1 MLKASH
7 LKKTFRAPTPI
18 EILKSI
24 DLEVLP
30 NQTIAIMGS
39 SGVGKSTLLHILG
52 TLEKPDSGT
61 LEIKGKLTGKN
72 NDRLRNREVGFIFQ
86 SFFLLE
92 NQTVLEN
99 VLMPAKI
106 ARLST
111 KVGSQAHLRALHL
124 LEKVGLSDRKH
135 QLAKN
140 LSGGEKQRTCIARA
154 LCNNPS
160 LLFADE
166 PTGNLDQTTSH
177 TIQKLLLDT
186 AKEENKALIVATHD
200 RHFAN
205 LCDFIYE
212 LKAGQLELLKHP

>member
-1 MLKASH
+1 MLKAAH
-7 LKKTFRAPTPI
+7 LKKTFKAPTPI
-18 EILKSI
+18 EILKNI
-24 DLEVLP
+24 NLEVAP

-52 TLEKPDSGT
+52 TLEKPDGGT
-61 LEIKGKLTGKN
+61 LEIKGQIAGKN
-72 NDRLRNREVGFIFQ
+72 NERLRNQEIGFIFQ

-99 VLMPAKI
+99 VIMPAKI

-111 KVGSQAHLRALHL
+111 AVGSPAYLRALHL
-124 LEKVGLSDRKH
+124 LEKVALSHRKH
-135 QLAKN
+135 HLAKN
-140 LSGGEKQRTCIARA
+140 LSGGEKQRTSIARA

-166 PTGNLDQTTSH
+166 PTGNLDQATSW
-177 TIQKLLLDT
+177 TIQQLLLDT
-186 AKEENKALIVATHD
+186 AKEESKALIVATHD
-200 RHFAN
+200 QNFAN

-212 LKAGQLELLKHP
+212 LKEGQLELLKHP